1 MTGQANLF
9 SRFGFQVGPDGKLD
23 NYTRAFF
30 SKFGGRVGPAIADV
44 DTNSSWAQIA
54 ATSNGLISEFAAQG
68 WTQKGYDADETAYA
82 DAIQAVTMI
91 PAATE
96 WGYAPYEVFQDQTET
111 GVEFVATENAYSVY
125 DSSQWVVEYAQAA
138 SAGRIGGAAC
148 DWATSLNSL
157 QSQLSNCALVNLY
170 VAWYGNDLR
179 AGSCTLMP
187 GVTRTQ
193 SGDMP
198 HEWECNGLRR
208 NEAHLVSTVNGNAA
222 FGGTPDDRSVV
233 AAIQD
238 LKGRGLEVC
247 FTPFILMDI
256 PDGNTLPDPYGG
268 GTGQAVYPWRGRIT
282 KDYGTADKTPQAG
295 AEVAC
300 FVAQYR
306 NFVLHYAGLCAAAG
320 GVDVF
325 LLGSELRGLTWLR
338 DAEGSYPFVSALAQ
352 LAADVKATLPDA
364 QLSYAA
370 DWSEWFGHQPADG
383 SGDVFFHLDPLWAD
397 ANIAA
402 VAFDNYWPLSD
413 WRDTAPNLDE
423 VVKSD
428 GTLTAIT
435 DYDYLMGNVRGGEGY
450 DWYYASQADRI
461 SQTRTPIAD
470 GAYGKPWVFRYKD
483 IWSWWSNQ
491 HFNRPGGVEDPSP
504 TSWIPQSKPFWFTEL
519 GCPSIDKGSNRPNV
533 FYDPKS
539 SESAIPYFSDGTTDY
554 LIQRRYINS
563 MLRFFNES
571 DPDFTEDRNPQSPLY
586 AGRMADPSRVMIYT
600 WDARP
605 YPYFPLNDTVWS
617 DGPNWI
623 FGQWIGGKLSTYALP
638 QELNSMAVATTT
650 APLSPYIVDPATGK
664 LDKQYRDF
672 FEGIE
677 FVQGDA
683 IPSVTLD
690 PTPTE
695 AANAINALL
704 AVLRSQNRIST

>member
-23 NYTRAFF
+23 NNTRAFF
-30 SKFGGRVGPAIADV
+30 SKFQARVGPAIPDLAA
-44 DTNSSWAQIA
+44 NASWVQIA
-54 ATSNGLISEFAAQG
+54 ATINALIKEFVGQG
-68 WTQKGYDADETAYA
+68 WIQKGFDADETAFA
-82 DAIQAVTMI
+82 NAIQAVTMI

-96 WGYAPYEVFQDQTET
+96 WAYAPHEVLRDQITA

-125 DSSQWVVEYAQAA
+125 DSSQWLIEYTAAQR
-138 SAGRIGGAAC
+138 AGRIGGAAC

-157 QSQLSNCALVNLY
+157 QNQLPNCKLVNLY

-179 AGSCTLMP
+179 AGNCTLMP
-187 GVTRTQ
+187 GVTRTEF
-193 SGDMP
+193 DDVP
-198 HEWECNGLRR
+198 HEWVCNGLHR
-208 NEAHLVSTVNGNAA
+208 NEAHLVSAVNGSAA
-222 FGGTPDDRSVV
+222 FGGTPDDQSVV
-233 AAIQD
+233 AAIKD
-238 LKGRGLEVC
+238 LKARGLQVC
-247 FTPFILMDI
+247 LTPFILVDI
-256 PDGNTLPDPYGG
+256 PPGNTLPDPYTG

-282 KDYGTADKTPQAG
+282 KAYTTADKSAQVA
-295 AEVAC
+295 AEVSA

-306 NFVLHYAGLCAAAG
+306 NFVLHYADLCAVAG
-320 GVDVF
+320 GVDAF
-325 LLGSELRGLTWLR
+325 LLGTELRGLTWLR
-338 DAEGSYPFVSALAQ
+338 DAEGSYPFVSALVQ
-352 LAADVKATLPDA
+352 LAADVKAILPNA

-383 SGDVFFHLDPLWAD
+383 SGDVFFHLDPLWSD

-413 WRDTAPNLDE
+413 WRDTAPNADE
-423 VVKSD
+423 VVKPD

-450 DWYYASQADRI
+450 AWYYASEADRT
-461 SQTRTPIAD
+461 SQTRTPITD

-483 IWSWWSNQ
+483 VWSWWSNQ
-491 HFNRPGGVEDPSP
+491 HYNRPGGVENPAP
-504 TSWIPQSKPFWFTEL
+504 TAWVPQSKPIWFTEL
-519 GCPSIDKGSNRPNV
+519 GCPSIDKGSNQPTV

-539 SESAIPYFSDGTTDY
+539 SESAIPYFSTGASDY
-554 LIQRRYINS
+554 LIQRRYLDS

-571 DPDFTEDRNPQSPLY
+571 DPEFAEDRNPNSPLY
-586 AGRMADPSRVMIYT
+586 SGSMADLTRVMIYT

-605 YPYFPLNDTVWS
+605 YPYFPLYDSIWS

-623 FGQWIGGKLSTYALP
+623 FGHWIAGKLSTYALP
-638 QELNSMAVATTT
+638 QELNSMATATTYS
-650 APLSPYIVDPATGK
+650 PLSPYIIDPATGK

-672 FEGIE
+672 FQGIE
-677 FVQGDA
+677 YIQGDA

-690 PTPTE
+690 PTPAE

-704 AVLRSQNRIST
+704 AVLRSQNRLAT